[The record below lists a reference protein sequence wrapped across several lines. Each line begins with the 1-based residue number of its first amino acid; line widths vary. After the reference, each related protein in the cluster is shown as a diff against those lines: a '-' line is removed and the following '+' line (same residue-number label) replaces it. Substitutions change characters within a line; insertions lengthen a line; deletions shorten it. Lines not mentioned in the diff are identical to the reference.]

1 MPPEVSSHRPHPFL
15 LAGFLLV
22 PLTAL
27 IELSMHRLPIS
38 QSHRI
43 LLWSPIT
50 SPELSQ
56 QIADAY
62 SFSHIIHGLAFYAI
76 FRLITRRWG
85 KFSLPLCFFLAMLS
99 ECSWEILENT
109 PMIIER
115 YRRSALAAGY
125 YGDSILNSTSDI
137 LFAALGFYLAAK
149 FPTWA
154 SIALLVVIELTLAI
168 TIRDNLALNIINLIH
183 PFDFIKNWQS
193 HRGF

>member
-1 MPPEVSSHRPHPFL
+1 MPLDVRSRRPHPYL
-15 LAGFLLV
+15 LAGLVLL

-43 LLWSPIT
+43 FLWSTVT

-76 FRLITRRWG
+76 FRLLTRRAG
-85 KFSLPLCFFLAMLS
+85 KFSLPLCFFLAMLT

-109 PMIIER
+109 PWIIER

-125 YGDSILNSTSDI
+125 YGDSILNSTCDI
-137 LFAALGFYLAAK
+137 LFAALGF
-149 FPTWA
+149 
-154 SIALLVVIELTLAI
+154 
-168 TIRDNLALNIINLIH
+168 
-183 PFDFIKNWQS
+183 
-193 HRGF
+193 

>member
-1 MPPEVSSHRPHPFL
+1 MLRHPRLPQPYLVAGL
-15 LAGFLLV
+15 LLI
-22 PLTAL
+22 PLAAC
-27 IELSMHRLPIS
+27 IEFSMHRLPIS
-38 QSHRI
+38 KSHRI
-43 LLWSPIT
+43 AIWASVT

-76 FRLITRRWG
+76 FRLTKRCG
-85 KFSLPLCFFLAMLS
+85 KFSLPLCFFLAMLT

-109 PMIIER
+109 PWIIER

-125 YGDSILNSTSDI
+125 YGDSILNSVCDI
-137 LFAALGFYLAAK
+137 LFAALGFYFAAK

-154 SIALLVVIELTLAI
+154 SIALLLIIELTLAV

-183 PFDFIKNWQS
+183 PFNFIKTWQS

>member
-1 MPPEVSSHRPHPFL
+1 MPSEFPSHRPHPFL
-15 LAGFLLV
+15 LAGALLV

-38 QSHRI
+38 RSHRI
-43 LLWSPIT
+43 LIWSSVT

-62 SFSHIIHGLAFYAI
+62 SFSHIIHGLAFYFL
-76 FRLITRRWG
+76 FRLLTKRKG
-85 KFSLPLCFFLAMLS
+85 KSNLALCFFLAMLT

-115 YRRSALAAGY
+115 YRRQALAAGY
-125 YGDSILNSTSDI
+125 YGDSILNSVCDI
-137 LFAALGFYLAAK
+137 LFAALGFYFAAK
-149 FPTWA
+149 LPTWA
-154 SIALLVVIELTLAI
+154 SIALFLLIELTLAAA
-168 TIRDNLALNIINLIH
+168 IRDNLTLNIINLIH
-183 PFDFIKNWQS
+183 PFELIKAWQS

>member
-1 MPPEVSSHRPHPFL
+1 MAETSPARLQPYLLATLFL
-15 LAGFLLV
+15 L

-38 QSHRI
+38 KSHRI
-43 LLWSPIT
+43 ALWASVD

-76 FRLITRRWG
+76 LRLATRR
-85 KFSLPLCFFLAMLS
+85 KMSLPLCFFLAMLA

-125 YGDSILNSTSDI
+125 YGDTILNSLCDI
-137 LFAALGFYLAAK
+137 LFAALGFILASK
-149 FPTWA
+149 LPTWA
-154 SIALLVVIELTLAI
+154 SIALFLFIELTLAL
-168 TIRDNLALNIINLIH
+168 TIRDNLTLNILNLIH
-183 PFDFIKNWQS
+183 PFDFIRHWQT
-193 HRGF
+193 HGTQ